1 MNRVK
6 DKVAIVTGAGS
17 GIGAACAHAL
27 VEEGAKVVFADI
39 NLQAAT
45 QQAEA
50 TKRVSETAAIAVDI
64 GDEAQVRRMI
74 EFTVQRFGGLDVLH
88 NNAADTHLSRTRDA
102 PVEQMDVAVWDDI
115 MRINLRGTMLGCK
128 YAITASACARR
139 RIHHQHRIGRSARR
153 NAVAECLWHFEG
165 GHRRSDEVRRH
176 AVRQRRDSL
185 QRDLTGFHRHAR
197 DGTEDGGSDVGAMM
211 LRHHLTTARRSA
223 GGHCR
228 RRRVPRFG

>member
-27 VEEGAKVVFADI
+27 VAEGAKVVFADI
-39 NLQAAT
+39 NLQAAK

-50 TKRVSETAAIAVDI
+50 ARTRTARRRRSPSISAMKLKC
-64 GDEAQVRRMI
+64 ERMI

-102 PVEQMDVAVWDDI
+102 PVEQMDVEVWDAI

-128 YAITASACARR
+128 YAIPHLRARGGGSIINTASGAAHAGMLSQSAYGTSKAGIVALTSTSPRSTAKKAFAATQSRR
-139 RIHHQHRIGRSARR
+139 VSSSRPQRNRS
-153 NAVAECLWHFEG
+153 G
-165 GHRRSDEVRRH
+165 
-176 AVRQRRDSL
+176 AVRMW
-185 QRDLTGFHRHAR
+185 AR
-197 DGTEDGGSDVGAMM
+197 
-211 LRHHLTTARRSA
+211 
-223 GGHCR
+223 
-228 RRRVPRFG
+228 